1 LFQYVSAGKLQ
12 RIQTMERSRA
22 VKIKKHMLDAAA
34 AMEQARE
41 IVFALDKEDQATLAE
56 PLGDILC
63 RLHFE
68 VLGPVYVRYPD
79 LRPPAEPPTIDT
91 LMRWEDIAL
100 PESVSETSLDA
111 TIFSALTLRW
121 QKTAMVI
128 GKALD
133 RCKTLE
139 LPVDAEMVGVRIR
152 ALAEAGRLE
161 GVGDLRKWRHSEVR
175 LNAEERRDS

>member
-1 LFQYVSAGKLQ
+1 
-12 RIQTMERSRA
+12 MERSQA
-22 VKIKKHMLDAAA
+22 AKIKKHMLDAAA

-41 IVFALDKEDQATLAE
+41 IVFALDQEDQATLAE

-63 RLHFE
+63 RMHFE
-68 VLGPVYVRYPD
+68 VLAAVYTRYPD

-91 LMRWEDIAL
+91 LRRWEDIAL

-111 TIFSALTLRW
+111 TIFAALTLQF

-128 GKALD
+128 VKALK
-133 RCKTLE
+133 RCEALG
-139 LPVDAEMVGVRIR
+139 LPVDAEMVGVRIQ

-161 GVGDLRKWRHSEVR
+161 GDGDLRKWRHSEVR